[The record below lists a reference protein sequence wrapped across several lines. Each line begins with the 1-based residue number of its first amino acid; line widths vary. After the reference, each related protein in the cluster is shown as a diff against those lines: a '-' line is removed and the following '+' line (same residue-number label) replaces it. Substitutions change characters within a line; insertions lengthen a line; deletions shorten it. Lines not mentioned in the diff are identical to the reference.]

1 VNQQHTTAPAR
12 DSDNRT
18 YGDGEPWTSIALCL
32 LAFAIGVVLTTSSV
46 VDTRTAVIS
55 AGIGA
60 ALTLVALITAV
71 WRKPPDLAAQANS
84 TGSEGEPSMDPDAT
98 LAELRRLVT
107 EYRYRTQ
114 LLLPAD
120 ERDVDRIVELI
131 AALDEW
137 LASGGFPPDVWINAP
152 STGSRS

>member
-1 VNQQHTTAPAR
+1 MNQQHTTAPVR
-12 DSDNRT
+12 ENDGRV
-18 YGDGEPWTSIALCL
+18 YGDGEPWISIALCL
-32 LAFAIGVVLTTSSV
+32 LAFATGVIVTTSQA

-55 AGIGA
+55 AAVGTG
-60 ALTLVALITAV
+60 LTLVALVSVV
-71 WRKPPDLAAQANS
+71 WPKRSDNAWHADFPEM
-84 TGSEGEPSMDPDAT
+84 EGASSMDPDAT

-120 ERDVDRIVELI
+120 ERDVERIVELF

-137 LASGGFPPDVWINAP
+137 LSRGGFPPDVWINAP